1 MASRPVGITKR
12 NLKLPS
18 MSRRYLLK
26 AAGMK
31 IGLVL
36 SGGGARGFAHLGVI
50 KALQE
55 QGIIIDRL
63 AGTSAGAIAGAF
75 TATGFKP
82 DETIKMIESSSFL
95 RHMRPAWTRMG
106 LLRMDTMVDLY
117 KRYLPAD
124 SFEALH
130 IPLHIAAVNLTD
142 GELTIFDKGE
152 LIRPVLASCC
162 LPGIFEPLLINKKQ
176 YIDGGALNNLPV
188 EPVVDK
194 VDFVIGSHCNP
205 FPAHKPIRN
214 ARGVLER
221 SLVLSV
227 QSKTRE
233 RAARCDFF
241 IEPPELV
248 NYAVTDASRA
258 REIFQVG
265 YRYAK
270 TLNVAATIEK
280 ADVGYF
286 EKRGDRREAA
296 VGLPVAEANGNG

>member
-1 MASRPVGITKR
+1 
-12 NLKLPS
+12 
-18 MSRRYLLK
+18 
-26 AAGMK
+26 MK

-36 SGGGARGFAHLGVI
+36 SGGGARGFAHLGVM

-55 QGIIIDRL
+55 QGITIDRL
-63 AGTSAGAIAGAF
+63 AGTSAGAIAGALV
-75 TATGFKP
+75 ATGYSP
-82 DETIKMIESSSFL
+82 DECLKLIESSSFM
-95 RHMRPAWTRMG
+95 RHLRPAWTRMG
-106 LLRMDTMVDLY
+106 LLRMDTMIDLY
-117 KRYLPAD
+117 RKYVPND
-124 SFEALH
+124 SFEALS

-142 GELTIFDKGE
+142 GELVIFDKGE

-194 VDFVIGSHCNP
+194 VDFLIGSHCNP

-214 ARGVLER
+214 ARSVLER

-233 RAARCDFF
+233 RAAHCHFF

-248 NYAVTDASRA
+248 NFSVTDASRA
-258 REIFQVG
+258 REIFQTG

-270 TLNVAATIEK
+270 TLDVADAIEK
-280 ADVGYF
+280 SDVAYF
-286 EKRGDRREAA
+286 EKIEASR
-296 VGLPVAEANGNG
+296 